1 MRAEAAS
8 RRVHA
13 AVRRWLGALLAAVAI
28 PASAA
33 PVHVLLG
40 TERFV
45 LDSPPGFSDSLHL
58 SSPRLQEFAESLTSA
73 SNRVLLFAITDADL
87 RSFTSGDWPDYRRY
101 MIIVTPARL
110 ERERVDRALFAN
122 LVGDSLRE
130 LGPVAATNDY
140 VRHLDSQPHGKVSAL
155 AELRREPDLVSVLQG
170 TRLPGPRAGFWE
182 QEKSL
187 YFLSTTTLLLLRG
200 KVLQLAV
207 YSGPDARLDLDWI
220 RGITQRWVEE
230 LLRIN
235 SR

>member
-1 MRAEAAS
+1 MRASA
-8 RRVHA
+8 V
-13 AVRRWLGALLAAVAI
+13 VRRWLGALLAAVVL

-33 PVHVLLG
+33 PVPVLLG

-45 LDSPPGFSDSLHL
+45 LDSPPGFSDALYL
-58 SSPRLQEFAESLTSA
+58 SSPRLQELAESLTSA

-87 RSFTSGDWPDYRRY
+87 RSFTSGDWPDYKRY

-110 ERERVDRALFAN
+110 ERERVDRALFAT
-122 LVGDSLRE
+122 LVGDSLRD
-130 LGPVAATNDY
+130 LGPMAPTADY
-140 VRHLDSQPHGKVSAL
+140 IKVLDSQPHGKVSVL

-207 YSGPDARLDLDWI
+207 YSGYAGRPDLEWI

-230 LLRIN
+230 LLRQN